1 LDGKGSDADDDE
13 KGDPEKGLHDGW
25 SFQNL
30 QIQ

>member
-13 KGDPEKGLHDGW
+13 EGDPEEDLHDGS
-25 SFQNL
+25 SFQDF